1 MIWFLFGSVSKWSFI
16 ALHLL
21 QYSFS
26 RNNSLL
32 SRIIPTGRKFHFYY
46 YTNIFVFLF
55 TSWTT
60 DIDINTNT
68 STSREKI
75 TLLF

>member
-1 MIWFLFGSVSKWSFI
+1 MIWFFFGSVSKWSFI

-26 RNNSLL
+26 RNKSLL
-32 SRIIPTGRKFHFYY
+32 SRIILTGRKFHFCYY
-46 YTNIFVFLF
+46 KNIFVLLF

-60 DIDINTNT
+60 DISINTNT
-68 STSREKI
+68 STSSEKI